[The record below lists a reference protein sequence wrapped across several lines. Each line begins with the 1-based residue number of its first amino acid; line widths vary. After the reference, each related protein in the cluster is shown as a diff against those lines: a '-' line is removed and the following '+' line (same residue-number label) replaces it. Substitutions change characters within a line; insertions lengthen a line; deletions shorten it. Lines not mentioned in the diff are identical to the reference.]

1 MIIGSSGNDIL
12 SGGEGKDSLWG
23 GDSSDTFIYNAGDGR
38 DVIYSF
44 GNDDF
49 LELNGFD
56 DADIIATYNS
66 AKNYV
71 KVKLG
76 KGSVTFKDFSATEFN
91 IGNSNWQFDGK
102 TLTKQ

>member
-1 MIIGSSGNDIL
+1 M
-12 SGGEGKDSLWG
+12 GKSLH
-23 GDSSDTFIYNAGDGR
+23 
-38 DVIYSF
+38 
-44 GNDDF
+44 DDLDF
-49 LELNGFD
+49 YLD
-56 DADIIATYNS
+56 DEKP